1 LAGEEG
7 GEVAARTAGGL
18 DEEDLGELKSR
29 EEVEV
34 EGESGDRREGMSGS
48 SEQGVERRKPSVSLS
63 KQQ

>member
-1 LAGEEG
+1 
-7 GEVAARTAGGL
+7 L